1 MMSRRDSFVEFS
13 SFYGVKTI
21 GKEELE
27 STVNNGRQK
36 IILKDIWF
44 VPGVIR
50 NLFSNLAAQNRNR
63 NSEYKS
69 VTTERWVEVNEKS
82 IMDRVR
88 Q

>member
-13 SFYGVKTI
+13 SFYEVKTI

-69 VTTERWVEVNEKS
+69 ATTERWVEVNEKS
-82 IMDRVR
+82 IMNRVR